1 MSVQRIN
8 LVKLIKLY
16 WLVRKKKI
24 LFSKLLVLNQY

>member
-16 WLVRKKKI
+16 WLVRKKI

>member
-1 MSVQRIN
+1 MSVQRKN

-16 WLVRKKKI
+16 WLGRKKKI